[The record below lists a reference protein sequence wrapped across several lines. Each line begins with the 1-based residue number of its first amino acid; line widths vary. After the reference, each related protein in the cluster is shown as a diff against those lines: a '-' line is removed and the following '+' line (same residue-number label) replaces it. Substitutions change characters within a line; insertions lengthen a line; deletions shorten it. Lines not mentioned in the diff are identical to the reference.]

1 MGAPLFSKLRRLF
14 GGSETPRSDE
24 RFGLSTLDP
33 EERRKIG
40 TDKDPL
46 LGYEA
51 AVERHQQAMEA
62 DQGGDSETAITLYQR
77 SVAEGFVGSHPYEAL
92 ASLHERRRN
101 HTEALRATEAYI
113 ELASDGSMPRGA
125 QRSADRKLP
134 DFEARAARY
143 QRLLDKN

>member
-46 LGYEA
+46 RGYEA

-62 DQGGDSETAITLYQR
+62 DQRGDSETAITLYQR
-77 SVAEGFVGSHPYEAL
+77 SVTEGFVGSPTPTKHWPACTNDAATTPKPYAPPKP
-92 ASLHERRRN
+92 
-101 HTEALRATEAYI
+101 T
-113 ELASDGSMPRGA
+113 
-125 QRSADRKLP
+125 
-134 DFEARAARY
+134 
-143 QRLLDKN
+143 